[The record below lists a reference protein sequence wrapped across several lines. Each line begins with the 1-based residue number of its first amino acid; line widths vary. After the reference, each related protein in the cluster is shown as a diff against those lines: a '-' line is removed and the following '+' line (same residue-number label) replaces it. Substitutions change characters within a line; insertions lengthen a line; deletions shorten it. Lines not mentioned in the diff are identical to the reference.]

1 MNFENIYKDYKEK
14 IGRFIFTY
22 TKDKEEQEELLQDI
36 FYNIFLSLSN
46 FKNKSSLNTYIY
58 SIARN
63 VCVKYIKN
71 KIKERKRI
79 ENLIINYDE
88 RIQKI
93 DLDYLIQKEEVKFF
107 YETLDKLED
116 AQKEVFILA
125 EVENLKYE
133 EISKILNIPTGT
145 VKSRLNRAKVNIMKL
160 LGDKYE

>member
-22 TKDKEEQEELLQDI
+22 TKDKEDQEELLQDI